1 MDDQSNASKDILLS
15 PFQLGPVRLKNRVF
29 STGHALSH
37 ANHGRATE
45 TTFHYQA
52 EKAKGGIGLSFVGGS
67 GTVSPDTAPVFDQL
81 IIDDD
86 IVPFFERLSGF
97 YHDHGAAL
105 MTQITHL
112 GRRTNANAGEWL
124 PMVAPSAN
132 REVLHRGF
140 PRAMDEDDILRIVD
154 DFARAAQRCKDGG
167 LDGLEVIASGHLIDQ
182 FWSPA
187 TNQRVDHYGGSLDN
201 RMRFGRM
208 VFAAMRQQVGDGFA
222 LGIRMTM
229 TEHDHDRSGLSEQ
242 DNVAIAQ
249 KLKDDG
255 VIDFLNLVSGKIDSL
270 PRLTNYMPGMAAPLS
285 PFLEQA
291 GRFKQAIDLP
301 VLHATR
307 VNDLATARFAI
318 TEGVV
323 DLVGMTRGHIAD
335 PYIIAKVEQGQEDRI
350 RTCVGSTYCSNYGY
364 CIQNPATA
372 RESQL
377 PHINSLAASSSKSGL
392 QKKVVVVGAGP
403 GGMEAARVAA
413 SRGHNVVVFEAAD
426 RVGGQVLLA
435 GKVGWRKDLVSII
448 DWLEREC
455 QHLGVAIRCNQFAD
469 AEMIKAENPDVVII
483 ASGGLPHTDWVEG
496 DANILS
502 TWDVLSGMA
511 SPEGRVLIHDQ
522 TGKNVALATADYLSE
537 KGVEVT
543 LNTQDAQIGMEAMRL
558 EISPFMKR
566 FYDRGVTMMRDREL
580 IKAERSENQVAVTF
594 RNMHNAGLETET
606 YDHIIVEAG
615 TLPNDEPFYGL
626 KDTALNGGVIDLNAM
641 ATGAPQPEYTDE
653 GFVLYRV
660 GDVAGSR
667 DIHCAMLDA
676 LRLCCHL

>member
-1 MDDQSNASKDILLS
+1 MDDQADVSTDILLS
-15 PFQLGPVRLKNRVF
+15 PYQLGPIHLKNRIF

-37 ANHGRATE
+37 ANNGRATE

-86 IVPFFERLSGF
+86 IVPFFERLSRF
-97 YHDHGAAL
+97 YHKHGAAL

-140 PRAMDEDDILRIVD
+140 PRAMDEEDILRIVD

-182 FWSPA
+182 FWSPV
-187 TNQRVDHYGGSLDN
+187 TNQRQDHYGGSLDN

-208 VFAAMRQQVGDGFA
+208 VFAAMRRQVGDDFA

-229 TEHDHDRSGLSEQ
+229 TEQDHDQSGLTKD
-242 DNVAIAQ
+242 DNIQIAQ
-249 KLKDDG
+249 KLKQDG
-255 VIDFLNLVSGKIDSL
+255 VIDFLNLVSGKIDTL

-307 VNDLATARFAI
+307 INDLASARFAL
-318 TEGVV
+318 TEGLV
-323 DLVGMTRGHIAD
+323 DVVGMTRGHIAD
-335 PYIIAKVEQGQEDRI
+335 PYIVAKLEKGQEDRI
-350 RTCVGSTYCSNYGY
+350 RSCVGSTYCSNYGY

-377 PHINSLAASSSKSGL
+377 PHIITPSASPA
-392 QKKVVVVGAGP
+392 KKVVVVGAGP
-403 GGMEAARVAA
+403 GGLEAARVAA
-413 SRGHNVVVFEAAD
+413 SRGHTVLVFEAASD
-426 RVGGQVLLA
+426 VGGQVLLA

-455 QHLGVAIRCNQFAD
+455 QHLGVEIRLNHYAD
-469 AEMIKAENPDVVII
+469 AEMIKAEKPDVVIM
-483 ASGGLPHTDWVEG
+483 ATGGMPHTDWVDG
-496 DANILS
+496 NAKILS
-502 TWDVLSGMA
+502 SWDVLSGMA
-511 SPEGRVLIHDQ
+511 APEGRVLIHDQ
-522 TGKNVALATADYLSE
+522 TGKNVAMATADFLSE
-537 KGVEVT
+537 KGVDVT
-543 LNTQDAQIGMEAMRL
+543 LNTQDAQIGMDAMRL

-566 FYDRGVTMMRDREL
+566 FYDRGVTLMRDREL
-580 IKAERSENQVAVTF
+580 IKAERSENQVRVTF
-594 RNMHNAGLETET
+594 RNMHNAVLETEI
-606 YDHIIVEAG
+606 YDHIVVEAG
-615 TLPNDEPFYGL
+615 TLPNDEPFYDL
-626 KDTALNGGVIDLNAM
+626 KDLSLNRGQIDLNAM
-641 ATGAPQPEYTDE
+641 AKGEAQPEYNGD

-676 LRLCCHL
+676 LRICCYL